1 MNLLMFPLMKEY
13 PMPEFGGRR
22 GAPGLFDTDDGWVV
36 DVDALADVPG
46 AARAEDRLR
55 RALRS
60 ALDGPSISDSAWEAG
75 LAQVSGEGAPDG
87 SPAPPL
93 PPGGG
98 SAHPV
103 IRVMVTAAVLV
114 VGVLLVSRFVGGD
127 GGDSRLEVTA
137 DDRSTAA
144 ADQPPVP
151 GPGSPV
157 VPPEARPDAGSQ
169 SGAAIDLSRF
179 EWVADQ
185 SNSIAI
191 LVPTAWSERRTEPEP
206 KSGSPYLAVAPSL
219 DRYFDTFGPGVAVSL
234 VDDDPFLEYPS
245 DLLVYSDPSTVS
257 ATCTAAGGREIQ
269 SPYEGQS
276 AVFTGCNGSGP
287 LVVNVVMVDR
297 VVNQWAQVVIQAPAD
312 LSTADI
318 EAMVWSVRIGQERV
332 ACTLAGT
339 C

>member
-1 MNLLMFPLMKEY
+1 
-13 PMPEFGGRR
+13 MPEFRGGR
-22 GAPGLFDTDDGWVV
+22 GAPGLFDADDGWVV

-46 AARAEDRLR
+46 TARAEDQLR

-60 ALDGPSISDSAWEAG
+60 ALVEPSISDSAWEAG
-75 LAQVSGEGAPDG
+75 LEQVCGEGAPDG

-98 SAHPV
+98 SARPV
-103 IRVMVTAAVLV
+103 IRVLAAAAVLV
-114 VGVLLVSRFVGGD
+114 VGVLLVSRFTGGD
-127 GGDSRLEVTA
+127 TGDTRLEVTA
-137 DDRSTAA
+137 DGRSTSA
-144 ADQPPVP
+144 ADQRPVP
-151 GPGSPV
+151 SPGSPV
-157 VPPEARPDAGSQ
+157 VPPEARPDAGAQ
-169 SGAAIDLSRF
+169 PAAAIDLDRF

-206 KSGSPYLAVAPSL
+206 KSGAPYLAVAPSL
-219 DRYFDTFGPGVAVSL
+219 DGYYDAFGPGVAVSL
-234 VDDDPFLEYPS
+234 IDDDPYLQLPA

-257 ATCTAAGGREIQ
+257 ATCTAAGGREIEI
-269 SPYEGQS
+269 PYEGQS
-276 AVFTGCNGSGP
+276 AVFTGCNGSGA

-297 VVNQWAQVVIQAPAD
+297 VLNEWAAVIIQAPSD

-318 EAMVWSVRIGQERV
+318 EAMVWSVRIGNERV